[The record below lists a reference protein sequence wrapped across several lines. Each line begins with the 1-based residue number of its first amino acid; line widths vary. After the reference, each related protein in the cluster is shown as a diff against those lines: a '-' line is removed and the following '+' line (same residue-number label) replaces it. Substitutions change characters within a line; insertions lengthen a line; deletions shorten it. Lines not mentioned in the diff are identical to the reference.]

1 MSREKIVVLDFGS
14 QYAHLIAKR
23 FRMLGFYSEIALPSS
38 SLEVFKDAKGIIFSG
53 GPSSVYDANVPEFN
67 EEILSLDLPILG
79 LCYGHQ
85 LMQKC
90 YGGKVGKAET
100 GEFGFAKLNLNENV
114 KSPLFEGLEQTE
126 QVWMSHQDEV
136 LEAGE
141 GFEIIGSTKDC
152 KAAALQ
158 NLSKKRFS
166 LQCHCEVKD
175 TTHGNKIFENFA
187 KICGMQKNWDED
199 TVLRTILEGIKTQAK
214 DKNVLL
220 FLSGGV
226 DSTITF
232 ALLNKALGQERVL
245 GLHIDNGFMRKNESK
260 NVADSYKKFGFNNFI
275 VEDASES
282 FLSAIKGLTDPQKKR
297 MAVGENFIKVRDE
310 VLAKQ
315 HLDENEWLLAQG
327 TLYPDIIESGGTKNS
342 KTIKTHHNR
351 VEGIQKLIAKG
362 LIIEPIRD
370 LYKDEVRAIGKK
382 LGLSDELVMRH
393 PFPGPGL
400 SINVLCYDGKSW
412 SEKDS
417 EEFKAAQKELDS
429 VEFTQF
435 CENCAKSLKR
445 SVLPVR
451 SVGVQGDF
459 RTYRF
464 PACLTFKEEPPV
476 VDTRASV
483 VEPVETTENT
493 EPLVVEALETTEK
506 TINLDISSASMA
518 KTKGRFFHVPKIREK
533 VESASSEIT
542 NNAKYLN
549 RTVIKLYQRK
559 DAKDEDFKLME
570 GYCDKTRLDQLRE
583 VDNIVLT
590 ELHKSGWYNKIF
602 QHLTIDLPYATKEGH
617 ASFVLRPVCSE
628 DVMTARFAWL
638 PKEVLNEILY
648 KIAELDF
655 VDAVFFDA
663 TNKPPATFGWE

>member
-1 MSREKIVVLDFGS
+1 MLRSKIVVLDFGS

-23 FRMLGFYSEIALPSS
+23 FRMLGYYSEIALPSTDLS
-38 SLEVFKDAKGIIFSG
+38 VFENCKGIVFSG
-53 GPSSVYDANVPEFN
+53 GPSSVYEENIPDFN
-67 EEILSLDLPILG
+67 EKILELDIPILG

-85 LMQKC
+85 LIAKC
-90 YGGKVGKAET
+90 YGGNVGKAEV
-100 GEFGFAKLNLNENV
+100 GEFGFAELHLNSEV
-114 KSPLFEGLEQTE
+114 KSPLFEGIEPVQ
-126 QVWMSHQDEV
+126 QVWMSHQDGV
-136 LEAGE
+136 LSLGD
-141 GFEIIGSTKDC
+141 GFEVVGSTKDC
-152 KAAALQ
+152 PYAAVQ

-175 TTHGNKIFENFA
+175 TPCGNQIFENFA
-187 KICGMQKNWDED
+187 HYCKMERNWDQD
-199 TVLRTILEGIKTQAK
+199 TVLNVILEGIKK
-214 DKNVLL
+214 DAAGRNVLL

-232 ALLNKALGQERVL
+232 ALLNKALGQDRVL
-245 GLHIDNGFMRKNESK
+245 GLHIDNGFMRKNESA
-260 NVADSYKKFGFNNFI
+260 NVAEAYKKFGFTNFI

-282 FLSAIKGLTDPQKKR
+282 FLKAISGLTDPQKKR
-297 MAVGENFIKVRDE
+297 MAVGENFITVRNE
-310 VLAKQ
+310 VVAKQ
-315 HLDENEWLLAQG
+315 HLDENQWLLAQG

-351 VEGIQKLIAKG
+351 VDGIQKLIAKG
-362 LIIEPIRD
+362 LIIEPIKD

-400 SINVLCYDGKSW
+400 SINVLCNNGKSW
-412 SEKDS
+412 TEKDE
-417 EEFKAAQKELDS
+417 EEFKLAQKELDE
-429 VEFTQF
+429 VVLDQF
-435 CENCAKSLKR
+435 CPNCTQSLKR

-464 PACLTFKEEPPV
+464 PAVLTFA
-476 VDTRASV
+476 DDG
-483 VEPVETTENT
+483 NGFYH
-493 EPLVVEALETTEK
+493 L
-506 TINLDISSASMA
+506 
-518 KTKGRFFHVPKIREK
+518 PKIREK
-533 VESASSEIT
+533 VENASSSIT
-542 NNAKYLN
+542 NSAKYLN
-549 RTVIKLYQRK
+549 RTIIKLYQNPNCK
-559 DAKDEDFKLME
+559 DQDFTLRE
-570 GYCDKTRLDQLRE
+570 GYCDKRRLDQLRE

-602 QHLTIDLPYATKEGH
+602 QHLTIDLPYATRQDH

-628 DVMTARFAWL
+628 DVMTARFAWID
-638 PKEVLNEILY
+638 KDVMDSIL
-648 KIAELDF
+648 KQIAKLDF